1 MQTVYLETSVVSY
14 CASRQSRDIIIA
26 ARQQET
32 RDWWHKYSQKYEIFI
47 SQQVVDEASDGD
59 QEAAADRLRVIEGL
73 TLLELTDDSLVLA
86 EHLVLTNA
94 IPSEY
99 PEDAVHIAVAAVH
112 GMDYLLTWN
121 FKHINNAT
129 RKGTI
134 ERQVRYL
141 GYECPIICTPEEL
154 TLEP

>member
-14 CASRQSRDIIIA
+14 CASRQSRNIIIA

-32 RDWWHKYSQKYEIFI
+32 RDWWYKYSQKYEIFI

-73 TLLELTDDSLVLA
+73 TLLALTDDSLVLA

-94 IPSEY
+94 IPWSYNERPPCGRDPRDKAATCHSVRKQSE
-99 PEDAVHIAVAAVH
+99 
-112 GMDYLLTWN
+112 TN
-121 FKHINNAT
+121 F
-129 RKGTI
+129 
-134 ERQVRYL
+134 
-141 GYECPIICTPEEL
+141 
-154 TLEP
+154 